1 LPIGDTLYQSYS
13 MSNKSPYILL
23 VDDEPANLILLEELL
38 QFKGYT
44 TFSAVSGSEALSQAR
59 VHRPELI
66 LLDIMMPEL
75 NGFDVCDRLRKDPTL
90 QTVPI
95 IFLTALDDDTSRLKG
110 LEMMADDY
118 LTKPFNSRLLL
129 AKVESVLQLSQMRSQ
144 VVSTEFNQ
152 QVKEQSK
159 RQIAAAWEANE
170 YLSEKFHLFVPEQ
183 LLERIAPQGVE
194 SIQLGNV
201 TEEELTIL
209 FCDIRG
215 FTAIAE
221 SQEARETFEWLNALF
236 TKMSDC
242 ISSHGGFI
250 DKYLGD
256 AIMAVFD
263 RPNSHARDAI
273 EASVAIQKSLQEFN
287 ADRHQYNLSSPVNI
301 GTGIHTGIGMI
312 GTLGSDRR
320 MDSTVIGDVVN
331 TASRL
336 ENFTKIYGCTIIV
349 SETALLH
356 AREFVNTINSHSDS
370 QEHLLLKCELEGKAQ
385 ESILATSQT
394 TVMDSQV
401 PSTNY
406 YYRWIDRVTPRGKQQ
421 AIEIYEVWSSS
432 SPDCEVKQLTQALF
446 NKGIQ
451 GWQAGKY
458 VAALGY
464 FQQLAAQNPVDTVV
478 NLYIERCQ
486 EKLGLVPAS
495 KNPNS

>member
-1 LPIGDTLYQSYS
+1 
-13 MSNKSPYILL
+13 ML
-23 VDDEPANLILLEELL
+23 VDDEPANLTLLEELL
-38 QFKGYT
+38 YLKGYAT
-44 TFSAVSGSEALSQAR
+44 VSALSGDEALSLAR
-59 VHRPELI
+59 ASRPDLI
-66 LLDIMMPEL
+66 LLDIMMPDMD
-75 NGFDVCDRLRKDPTL
+75 GFDVCDRLRNDKTL

-95 IFLTALDDDTSRLKG
+95 IFLTALDDDISRLKG

-129 AKVESVLQLSQMRSQ
+129 AKVENILQLSQMRSQ
-144 VVSTEFNQ
+144 AVSSQFNQ

-183 LLERIAPQGVE
+183 LLGRIAPKGIE

-221 SQEARETFEWLNALF
+221 SQAARETFEWLNAFF
-236 TKMSDC
+236 TKMNDC
-242 ISSHGGFI
+242 ITSHSGFI

-263 RPNSHARDAI
+263 KPNSHAMDAI
-273 EASVAIQKSLQEFN
+273 QAAVAMQESLQEFN
-287 ADRHQYNLSSPVNI
+287 INRHKYNLEFPVNI
-301 GTGIHTGIGMI
+301 GTGINTGIGMI

-336 ENFTKIYGCTIIV
+336 ENLTKIYGCQIII
-349 SETALLH
+349 SESAIVH
-356 AREFVNTINSHSDS
+356 AREFINGIS
-370 QEHLLLKCELEGKAQ
+370 QNSNSKESLLLKCDLEVETP
-385 ESILATSQT
+385 ESIIATSGAT
-394 TVMDSQV
+394 AAKGDL
-401 PSTNY
+401 PSNNY

-421 AIEIYEVWSSS
+421 AIEIYEIWAAS
-432 SPDCEVKQLTQALF
+432 SPDSEAKQLTQALF
-446 NKGIQ
+446 DKGIQ
-451 GWQAGKY
+451 GWQSEKF

-464 FQQLAAQNPVDTVV
+464 FQQLIEQNPADTIVSF
-478 NLYIERCQ
+478 YINRCQ
-486 EKLGLVPAS
+486 EKLGFLPTNSTS
-495 KNPNS
+495 KIS

>member
-1 LPIGDTLYQSYS
+1 MP
-13 MSNKSPYILL
+13 NKSPYILL

-38 QFKGYT
+38 HLKGYAT
-44 TFSAVSGSEALSQAR
+44 VSAASGDEALSKAQAD
-59 VHRPELI
+59 RPDLI
-66 LLDIMMPEL
+66 LLDIMMPDL
-75 NGFDVCDRLRKDPTL
+75 DGFDVCQRLRKDPTL
-90 QTVPI
+90 QTVPV

-118 LTKPFNSRLLL
+118 VTKPFNSRLLL

-144 VVSTEFNQ
+144 AVSSQFNQ

-170 YLSEKFHLFVPEQ
+170 YLAEKFHLFVPEQ

-221 SQEARETFEWLNALF
+221 SQEARETFEWLNAFF
-236 TKMSDC
+236 TKMNDC

-263 RPNSHARDAI
+263 KPNSHARDAI
-273 EASVAIQKSLQEFN
+273 AASVAMQESLQEFN
-287 ADRHQYNLSSPVNI
+287 ADRHKYNLSSPVNI

-336 ENFTKIYGCTIIV
+336 ENLTKIYGCQIIV
-349 SETALLH
+349 SESAIVH
-356 AREFVNTINSHSDS
+356 ARELVN
-370 QEHLLLKCELEGKAQ
+370 
-385 ESILATSQT
+385 ATT
-394 TVMDSQV
+394 N
-401 PSTNY
+401 NY

-421 AIEIYEVWSSS
+421 AIEIYEIWTNS

-446 NKGIQ
+446 KKGIQ
-451 GWQAGKY
+451 GWQSAKF

-478 NLYIERCQ
+478 NLYIDRCQ

-495 KNPNS
+495 KTRTS

>member
-1 LPIGDTLYQSYS
+1 
-13 MSNKSPYILL
+13 ML
-23 VDDEPANLILLEELL
+23 VDDEPANLTLLEELL
-38 QFKGYT
+38 YLKGYAT
-44 TFSAVSGSEALSQAR
+44 VSALSGDEALSLAR
-59 VHRPELI
+59 ASRPDLI
-66 LLDIMMPEL
+66 LLDIMMPDMD
-75 NGFDVCDRLRKDPTL
+75 GFDVCDRLRNDKTL

-95 IFLTALDDDTSRLKG
+95 IFLTALDDDISRLKG

-129 AKVESVLQLSQMRSQ
+129 AKVENILQLSQMRSQ
-144 VVSTEFNQ
+144 AVSSQFNQ

-183 LLERIAPQGVE
+183 LLGRIAPKGIE

-221 SQEARETFEWLNALF
+221 SQAARETFEWLNAFF
-236 TKMSDC
+236 TKMNDC
-242 ISSHGGFI
+242 ITSHSGFI

-263 RPNSHARDAI
+263 KPNSHAMDAI
-273 EASVAIQKSLQEFN
+273 QAAVAMQESLQEFN
-287 ADRHQYNLSSPVNI
+287 INRHKYNLEFPVNI
-301 GTGIHTGIGMI
+301 GTGINTGIGMI

-336 ENFTKIYGCTIIV
+336 ENLTKIYGCQIII
-349 SETALLH
+349 SESAIVH
-356 AREFVNTINSHSDS
+356 AREFINGISENSNS
-370 QEHLLLKCELEGKAQ
+370 KESLLLKCDLEVETP
-385 ESILATSQT
+385 ESIIATSGAT
-394 TVMDSQV
+394 AAKGDL
-401 PSTNY
+401 PSNNY

-421 AIEIYEVWSSS
+421 AIEIYEIWAAS
-432 SPDCEVKQLTQALF
+432 SPDSEAKQLTQALF
-446 NKGIQ
+446 DKGIQ
-451 GWQAGKY
+451 GWQSEKF

-464 FQQLAAQNPVDTVV
+464 FQQLIEQNPADTIVSF
-478 NLYIERCQ
+478 YINRCQ
-486 EKLGLVPAS
+486 EKLGFLPTNSTS
-495 KNPNS
+495 KIS

>member
-1 LPIGDTLYQSYS
+1 
-13 MSNKSPYILL
+13 MSNKSPCILL

-38 QFKGYT
+38 QLQGYVT
-44 TFSAVSGSEALSQAR
+44 VSAPSGDEALEMAR
-59 VHRPELI
+59 LSRPDLI
-66 LLDIMMPEL
+66 LLDIMMPEMD
-75 NGFDVCDRLRKDPTL
+75 GFDVCDRLRKDTAL

-129 AKVESVLQLSQMRSQ
+129 AKVESILQLSKMRSQ
-144 VVSTEFNQ
+144 AVSSEINQ

-159 RQIAAAWEANE
+159 RQIVAAWEANE
-170 YLSEKFHLFVPEQ
+170 SLSEKFQLFVPEQ
-183 LLERIAPQGVE
+183 LLERIAPKGIE

-221 SQEARETFEWLNALF
+221 SQEARETFEWLNAFF
-236 TKMSDC
+236 TKMNDC
-242 ISSHGGFI
+242 INTHSGFI

-263 RPNSHARDAI
+263 QPSSHARDAI
-273 EASVAIQKSLQEFN
+273 EAAVAMQESLDDFN
-287 ADRHQYNLSSPVNI
+287 AIRHQYNLQSPVNI
-301 GTGIHTGIGMI
+301 GIGIHTGIGMI

-336 ENFTKIYGCTIIV
+336 ENLTKIYGCQIII
-349 SETALLH
+349 SEEAIVH
-356 AREFVNTINSHSDS
+356 AREFINDMNIQSNSK
-370 QEHLLLKCELEGKAQ
+370 ENILLKCDLEMETENNFISRAQ
-385 ESILATSQT
+385 PTLLHSHSLSN
-394 TVMDSQV
+394 
-401 PSTNY
+401 NY

-421 AIEIYEVWSSS
+421 AIEIYEVWAASNPAS
-432 SPDCEVKQLTQALF
+432 EAKQLTQALF
-446 NKGIQ
+446 DKAMQ
-451 GWQAGKY
+451 GWQAERF

-464 FQQLAAQNPVDTVV
+464 FQQIAEQNPADTVV
-478 NLYIERCQ
+478 TFYIQRCQ
-486 EKLGLVPAS
+486 ERLDLIAV
-495 KNPNS
+495 NINT

>member
-1 LPIGDTLYQSYS
+1 
-13 MSNKSPYILL
+13 ML
-23 VDDEPANLILLEELL
+23 VDDEPANLTLLEELL
-38 QFKGYT
+38 YLKGYAT
-44 TFSAVSGSEALSQAR
+44 VSALSGDEALSLAR
-59 VHRPELI
+59 ASRPDLI
-66 LLDIMMPEL
+66 LLDIMMPDMD
-75 NGFDVCDRLRKDPTL
+75 GFDVCDRLRNDTTL

-95 IFLTALDDDTSRLKG
+95 IFLTALDDDISRLKG

-129 AKVESVLQLSQMRSQ
+129 AKVENILQLSQMRSQ
-144 VVSTEFNQ
+144 AVSSQFNQ

-159 RQIAAAWEANE
+159 HQIAAAWQANE

-183 LLERIAPQGVE
+183 LLGRIAPKGIE

-221 SQEARETFEWLNALF
+221 SQAARETFEWLNAFF
-236 TKMSDC
+236 TKMNDC
-242 ISSHGGFI
+242 ITSHSGFI

-263 RPNSHARDAI
+263 KPNSHAMDAI
-273 EASVAIQKSLQEFN
+273 QAAVAMQESLQEFN
-287 ADRHQYNLSSPVNI
+287 INRHKYNLEFPVNI
-301 GTGIHTGIGMI
+301 GTGINTGIGMI

-336 ENFTKIYGCTIIV
+336 ENLTKIYGCQIII
-349 SETALLH
+349 SESAIVH
-356 AREFVNTINSHSDS
+356 AREFINGIS
-370 QEHLLLKCELEGKAQ
+370 QNSNSKESLLLKCDLEVETP
-385 ESILATSQT
+385 ESIIATSGAT
-394 TVMDSQV
+394 AAKGDL
-401 PSTNY
+401 PSNNY

-421 AIEIYEVWSSS
+421 AIEIYEIWAAS
-432 SPDCEVKQLTQALF
+432 SPDSEAKQLTQALF
-446 NKGIQ
+446 DKGIQ
-451 GWQAGKY
+451 GWQSEKF

-464 FQQLAAQNPVDTVV
+464 FQQLIEQNPADTIVSF
-478 NLYIERCQ
+478 YINRCQ
-486 EKLGLVPAS
+486 EKLGFLPTNSTS
-495 KNPNS
+495 KIS

>member
-1 LPIGDTLYQSYS
+1 
-13 MSNKSPYILL
+13 ML
-23 VDDEPANLILLEELL
+23 VDDEPANLTLLEELL
-38 QFKGYT
+38 YLKGYAT
-44 TFSAVSGSEALSQAR
+44 VSALSGDEALSLAR
-59 VHRPELI
+59 ASRPDLI
-66 LLDIMMPEL
+66 LLDIMMPDMD
-75 NGFDVCDRLRKDPTL
+75 GFDVCDRLRNDTTL

-95 IFLTALDDDTSRLKG
+95 IFLTALDDDISRLKG

-129 AKVESVLQLSQMRSQ
+129 AKVENILQLSQMRSQ
-144 VVSTEFNQ
+144 AVSSQFNQ

-183 LLERIAPQGVE
+183 LLGRIAPKGIE

-221 SQEARETFEWLNALF
+221 SQAARETFEWLNAFF
-236 TKMSDC
+236 TKMNDC
-242 ISSHGGFI
+242 ITSHSGFI

-263 RPNSHARDAI
+263 KPNSHAMDAI
-273 EASVAIQKSLQEFN
+273 QAVVAMQESLQEFN
-287 ADRHQYNLSSPVNI
+287 INRHKYNLEFPVNI
-301 GTGIHTGIGMI
+301 GTGINTGIGMI

-336 ENFTKIYGCTIIV
+336 ENLTKIYGCPIIISKSAIV
-349 SETALLH
+349 H
-356 AREFVNTINSHSDS
+356 AREFINGIS
-370 QEHLLLKCELEGKAQ
+370 QNSNSKESLLLKCDLEVETP
-385 ESILATSQT
+385 ESIIATSGAT
-394 TVMDSQV
+394 AAKGDL
-401 PSTNY
+401 PSNNY

-421 AIEIYEVWSSS
+421 AIEIYEIWAAS
-432 SPDCEVKQLTQALF
+432 SPDSEAKQLTQALF
-446 NKGIQ
+446 DKGIQ
-451 GWQAGKY
+451 GWQSEKF

-464 FQQLAAQNPVDTVV
+464 FQQLIEQNPADTIVSF
-478 NLYIERCQ
+478 YINRCH
-486 EKLGLVPAS
+486 EKLGFLPT
-495 KNPNS
+495 NSTS

>member
-1 LPIGDTLYQSYS
+1 
-13 MSNKSPYILL
+13 ML
-23 VDDEPANLILLEELL
+23 VDDEPANLTLLEELL
-38 QFKGYT
+38 YLKGYAT
-44 TFSAVSGSEALSQAR
+44 VSALSGDEALSLAR
-59 VHRPELI
+59 ASRPDLI
-66 LLDIMMPEL
+66 LLDIMMPDMD
-75 NGFDVCDRLRKDPTL
+75 GFDVCDRLRNDKTL

-95 IFLTALDDDTSRLKG
+95 IFLTALDDDTSRLRG

-129 AKVESVLQLSQMRSQ
+129 AKVENILQLSQMRSQ
-144 VVSTEFNQ
+144 AVSSQFNQ

-183 LLERIAPQGVE
+183 LLGRIAPKGIE

-221 SQEARETFEWLNALF
+221 SQAARETFEWLNAFF
-236 TKMSDC
+236 TKMNDC
-242 ISSHGGFI
+242 ITSHSGFI

-263 RPNSHARDAI
+263 KPNSHAMDAI
-273 EASVAIQKSLQEFN
+273 QAAVAMQESLQEFN
-287 ADRHQYNLSSPVNI
+287 INRHKYNLEFPVNI
-301 GTGIHTGIGMI
+301 GTGINTGIGMI

-336 ENFTKIYGCTIIV
+336 ENLTKIYGCQIII
-349 SETALLH
+349 SESAIVH
-356 AREFVNTINSHSDS
+356 AREFINGIS
-370 QEHLLLKCELEGKAQ
+370 QNSNSKESLLLKCDLEVETP
-385 ESILATSQT
+385 ESIIATSGAT
-394 TVMDSQV
+394 AAKGDL
-401 PSTNY
+401 PSNNY

-421 AIEIYEVWSSS
+421 AIEIYEIWAAS
-432 SPDCEVKQLTQALF
+432 SPDSEAKQLTQALF
-446 NKGIQ
+446 DKGIQ
-451 GWQAGKY
+451 GWQSEKF

-464 FQQLAAQNPVDTVV
+464 FQQLIEQNPADTVV
-478 NLYIERCQ
+478 SFYINCCQ
-486 EKLGLVPAS
+486 EKLGFLPTNSTS
-495 KNPNS
+495 KIS

>member
-1 LPIGDTLYQSYS
+1 
-13 MSNKSPYILL
+13 ML

-38 QFKGYT
+38 HVKGYT
-44 TFSAVSGSEALSQAR
+44 TVSALSGDGALSLAR
-59 VHRPELI
+59 TSRPDLI
-66 LLDIMMPEL
+66 LLDIMMPEM
-75 NGFDVCDRLRKDPTL
+75 NGFDVCDRLRNDTTL
-90 QTVPI
+90 QTVPV

-129 AKVESVLQLSQMRSQ
+129 AKVENILQLSQMRSQ
-144 VVSTEFNQ
+144 AVSSQFNQ

-183 LLERIAPQGVE
+183 LLGRIAPKGIE

-221 SQEARETFEWLNALF
+221 SQAARQTFEWLNAFF
-236 TKMSDC
+236 TKMNDC
-242 ISSHGGFI
+242 ITSHNGFI

-263 RPNSHARDAI
+263 RPNSHAMDAI
-273 EASVAIQKSLQEFN
+273 QAAVAMQESLQEFN
-287 ADRHQYNLSSPVNI
+287 INRHKYNLESPVNI
-301 GTGIHTGIGMI
+301 GTGINTGIGMI

-336 ENFTKIYGCTIIV
+336 ENLTKIYGCQIII
-349 SETALLH
+349 SENAIVH
-356 AREFVNTINSHSDS
+356 AREFLNRLNPNSNL
-370 QEHLLLKCELEGKAQ
+370 QESLLLKCDLEVETQ
-385 ESILATSQT
+385 DRSS
-394 TVMDSQV
+394 SN
-401 PSTNY
+401 NY

-421 AIEIYEVWSSS
+421 AIEIYEIWATS
-432 SPDCEVKQLTQALF
+432 SPDSDAKQLTQALF
-446 NKGIQ
+446 DKGIQ
-451 GWQAGKY
+451 GWQSERF

-464 FQQLAAQNPVDTVV
+464 FQQLIEQNPADTVV
-478 NLYIERCQ
+478 SFYINRCH
-486 EKLGLVPAS
+486 EKLGFLPTNITS
-495 KNPNS
+495 KIS

>member
-1 LPIGDTLYQSYS
+1 

-38 QFKGYT
+38 HFKGYT
-44 TFSAVSGSEALSQAR
+44 TVSAVSGDEALSKAR
-59 VHRPELI
+59 VDPPDLI

-75 NGFDVCDRLRKDPTL
+75 DGFDVCQRLRKDPTL
-90 QTVPI
+90 QTVPV
-95 IFLTALDDDTSRLKG
+95 IFLTALDDDSSRLKG

-118 LTKPFNSRLLL
+118 VTKPFNSRLLL
-129 AKVESVLQLSQMRSQ
+129 AKVENILQLSQMRSQ
-144 VVSTEFNQ
+144 AVSSQFNQ

-170 YLSEKFHLFVPEQ
+170 YLAEKFHLFVPEQ

-263 RPNSHARDAI
+263 QPNSHARDAI
-273 EASVAIQKSLQEFN
+273 EASVAMQESLQEFN
-287 ADRHQYNLSSPVNI
+287 ADRHKYNLSSPVNI

-336 ENFTKIYGCTIIV
+336 ENLTKIYGCQIIV
-349 SETALLH
+349 SANTIAH
-356 AREFVNTINSHSDS
+356 AREFVNTTNSNSNS
-370 QEHLLLKCELEGKAQ
+370 QDHLLLKCDLEIATE
-385 ESILATSQT
+385 ESIVFSCQT
-394 TVMDSQV
+394 TVIDNQL
-401 PSTNY
+401 PSNNY

-421 AIEIYEVWSSS
+421 AIEIYEIWTNS
-432 SPDCEVKQLTQALF
+432 SPDCEAKQLTQALF

-451 GWQAGKY
+451 G
-458 VAALGY
+458 
-464 FQQLAAQNPVDTVV
+464 
-478 NLYIERCQ
+478 
-486 EKLGLVPAS
+486 
-495 KNPNS
+495 

>member
-1 LPIGDTLYQSYS
+1 
-13 MSNKSPYILL
+13 MSNKSPCILL

-38 QFKGYT
+38 HLKGYAT
-44 TFSAVSGSEALSQAR
+44 VSAVSGDEALSIAQTD
-59 VHRPELI
+59 RPDLI
-66 LLDIMMPEL
+66 LLDIMMPDL
-75 NGFDVCDRLRKDPTL
+75 DGFDVCNRLRKDPTL
-90 QTVPI
+90 QTVPV

-129 AKVESVLQLSQMRSQ
+129 AKVESVLRLSQMRSQ
-144 VVSTEFNQ
+144 AVSSQFN

-170 YLSEKFHLFVPEQ
+170 YLAEKFHLFVPEQ
-183 LLERIAPQGVE
+183 LLERIAPQGIE

-263 RPNSHARDAI
+263 QPNSHARDAI
-273 EASVAIQKSLQEFN
+273 EASVAMQESLQEFN
-287 ADRHQYNLSSPVNI
+287 ADRHKYNLSSPVNI

-336 ENFTKIYGCTIIV
+336 ENLTKIYGCQIIV
-349 SETALLH
+349 SESAIVH
-356 AREFVNTINSHSDS
+356 ARECVN
-370 QEHLLLKCELEGKAQ
+370 
-385 ESILATSQT
+385 ATSN
-394 TVMDSQV
+394 
-401 PSTNY
+401 NY

-421 AIEIYEVWSSS
+421 AIEIYEIWTNS

-451 GWQAGKY
+451 GWQSAKF

-486 EKLGLVPAS
+486 EKLGLGMI
-495 KNPNS
+495 